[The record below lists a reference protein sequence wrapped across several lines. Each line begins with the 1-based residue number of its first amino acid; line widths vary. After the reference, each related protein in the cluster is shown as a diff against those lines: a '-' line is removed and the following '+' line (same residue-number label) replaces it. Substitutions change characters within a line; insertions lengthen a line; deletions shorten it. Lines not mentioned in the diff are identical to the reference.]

1 MYIIEYETTVSKYVI
16 SNVIY
21 DDDNNKIK
29 GIGSFFILILIC
41 LLNYLKIRKNAML
54 L

>member
-1 MYIIEYETTVSKYVI
+1 MYIIEYETPVSKYVI

-29 GIGSFFILILIC
+29 DIVYFFL
-41 LLNYLKIRKNAML
+41 Y
-54 L
+54 